1 MSVVKRV
8 VRVSAHWRAVRL
20 AAIGIAVLLALGGFV
35 PAVAEHTRFW
45 RQSDYDNFDRGT
57 AKGTAVRSDGRIMLA
72 PKFALLADTNLA
84 YLWDL
89 KLDSRGNLYAAGGS
103 NAKVVKVDPTGK
115 TTTAFDSS
123 ELSAQALAIDRRD
136 NVYVATSPDGK
147 IYKVTPDGQTSVFF
161 DPQVKYIW
169 ALAMGADGTLYAAT
183 GDNGKIFS
191 VSPDGKGDVFYAG
204 SETHIRALALD
215 GKGNLLAGTEPS
227 GLILRIPLAA
237 PTAAG
242 GRQAYVLYET
252 ARREITSL
260 LADASGNLYVGAIG
274 DKVRTPQGAP
284 QAQPQPQ
291 QQTTAFVVQ
300 GVPGGGQAQ
309 PPANL
314 FQPFPVVN
322 SSAVYRIAAD
332 GSPQEM
338 WSSRQDIVYS
348 LGAAPGGAVL
358 LGTGNQG
365 TVIQLDANRVFSQL
379 TESTTGQVTGLVRGA
394 NGKTFVATANPGKIF
409 TLGPELETEGTFE
422 SQPFDARIFS
432 RWGRLTWWGEN
443 ATTTARNRFVRSRR
457 KHLRP
462 GEQLESVV
470 WSVPRCAR
478 RRSAGAR
485 SPVRA
490 VEGGAAWRAQP
501 CAGGLLGQPG
511 VPAQERTATNRR
523 RRRAR
528 SGRAGVRA
536 GRRGPGS
543 ANCAVPPAHSTC
555 ACSHYGGAAT
565 DEFRL
570 PQTSAPNRRRRAPR
584 RRASRRCCGA
594 PTT

>member
-1 MSVVKRV
+1 M
-8 VRVSAHWRAVRL
+8 
-20 AAIGIAVLLALGGFV
+20 
-35 PAVAEHTRFW
+35 
-45 RQSDYDNFDRGT
+45 
-57 AKGTAVRSDGRIMLA
+57 
-72 PKFALLADTNLA
+72 
-84 YLWDL
+84 
-89 KLDSRGNLYAAGGS
+89 
-103 NAKVVKVDPTGK
+103 
-115 TTTAFDSS
+115 
-123 ELSAQALAIDRRD
+123 
-136 NVYVATSPDGK
+136 
-147 IYKVTPDGQTSVFF
+147 TPDGQTSVFF

-169 ALAMGADGTLYAAT
+169 ALAIGADGTLYAAT

-227 GLILRIPLAA
+227 GLVLRIPLAA
-237 PTAAG
+237 ASG
-242 GRQAYVLYET
+242 CGRGRQAYVVYET

-260 LADASGNLYVGAIG
+260 LMDASGNLYVGAIG

-365 TVIQLDANRVFSQL
+365 TVIQLDPNRVFSQL

-409 TLGPELETEGTFE
+409 ALGPELETEGTFE
-422 SQPFDARIFS
+422 SQPFDASIFS

-443 ATTTARNRFVRSRR
+443 ATTT
-457 KHLRP
+457 
-462 GEQLESVV
+462 
-470 WSVPRCAR
+470 
-478 RRSAGAR
+478 
-485 SPVRA
+485 
-490 VEGGAAWRAQP
+490 GGID
-501 CAGGLLGQPG
+501 LY
-511 VPAQERTATNRR
+511 
-523 RRRAR
+523 
-528 SGRAGVRA
+528 VRA
-536 GRRGPGS
+536 GNTSDPENNWSPWFGPYRDARGEEVQAPAARFVQWKAVLHGGRNPAPEVSWVNLAYLPKNEPPQIDAVAVQDPGVRVS
-543 ANCAVPPAHSTC
+543 APGGGGQGQQTVQLRLPTPPAPAPTTAARQPMNAASTQ
-555 ACSHYGGAAT
+555 
-565 DEFRL
+565 
-570 PQTSAPNRRRRAPR
+570 PSALSRRRRAPR